1 MKRLN
6 SVYLVLYKKQ
16 ELMKFEVSPVS
27 SFGLIIFNLKKNLLK
42 KFIKEEKVTKWNFR
56 HTLVPL
62 AAMEVIFLLLQ
73 FS

>member
-1 MKRLN
+1 
-6 SVYLVLYKKQ
+6 
-16 ELMKFEVSPVS
+16 MKFEVSPVS

-56 HTLVPL
+56 HTVVPL
-62 AAMEVIFLLLQ
+62 AAMEVIFLLFQ

>member
-1 MKRLN
+1 
-6 SVYLVLYKKQ
+6 
-16 ELMKFEVSPVS
+16 MKFEVSPVS

-42 KFIKEEKVTKWNFR
+42 KFIKEEKVTKWNVR

-73 FS
+73 FSWNFINIYKRAFSGNR

>member
-1 MKRLN
+1 
-6 SVYLVLYKKQ
+6 
-16 ELMKFEVSPVS
+16 MKFEVSPVS
-27 SFGLIIFNLKKNLLK
+27 SFGLIIFNLEKNLLK

-73 FS
+73 FSWNFINIYKGAFSGNR